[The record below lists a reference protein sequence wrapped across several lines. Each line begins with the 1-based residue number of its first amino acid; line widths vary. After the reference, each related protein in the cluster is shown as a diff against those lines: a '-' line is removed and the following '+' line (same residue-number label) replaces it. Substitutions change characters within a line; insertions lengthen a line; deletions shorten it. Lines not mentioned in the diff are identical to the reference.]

1 MKTRFVKEQ
10 GVIKWLGQ
18 PIELMFNLIANG
30 EYTLEI
36 KKKVKKRTVDQNALM
51 WMWLTCIEDE
61 TGTLNKMYMNIT
73 VKSSF
78 GEMYSLMVKRKLSS
92 GLHRNLIRLK

>member
-18 PIELMFNLIANG
+18 PIELMFNLVVNG

-36 KKKVKKRTVDQNALM
+36 KKTVKKRTVDQNALM
-51 WMWLTCIEDE
+51 WL
-61 TGTLNKMYMNIT
+61 
-73 VKSSF
+73 
-78 GEMYSLMVKRKLSS
+78 
-92 GLHRNLIRLK
+92 